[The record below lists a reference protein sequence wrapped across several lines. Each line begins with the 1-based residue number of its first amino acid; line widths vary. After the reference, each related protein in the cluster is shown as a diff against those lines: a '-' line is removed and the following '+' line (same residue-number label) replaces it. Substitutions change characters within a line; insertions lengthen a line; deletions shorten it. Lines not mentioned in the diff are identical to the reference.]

1 MTADIRIVEVG
12 PRDGLQAEARILP
25 ASVRAELV
33 DRLVA
38 AGLASIEVG
47 SFVSPRHLPQMAETA
62 AVLARARRPEGG
74 RFIALVP
81 NLQGLE
87 AALAAGADEVAVF
100 ASASEAFSRRNIN
113 CSVAESLE
121 RFRPVFERLDGTLP
135 VRGYVSCAFG
145 CPYEGAVPMSAVAR
159 LSAQLTEMGCYEVS
173 VADTIGVATPRQ
185 ARAVAAAVASEIGA
199 GRVALHFHDTRG
211 QALAN
216 IYAGLEA
223 GITSFDASVAGLG
236 GCPFAAG
243 ATGNVATEDVVYMLH
258 GMGLSTGIDLAAL
271 IAAGEFVSQ
280 HLGRRTGSRVAR
292 AQAAQA
298 AA

>member
-1 MTADIRIVEVG
+1 MTTDIRIVEVG

-25 ASVRAELV
+25 ASVRAGLV

-38 AGLASIEVG
+38 AGLVSIEVG
-47 SFVSPRHLPQMAETA
+47 SFVSPRHVPQMADTA
-62 AVLARARRPEGG
+62 AVMAGSRRAEGG
-74 RFIALVP
+74 RFIVLVP

-87 AALAAGADEVAVF
+87 AALAAGADEIAVF
-100 ASASEAFSRRNIN
+100 ASASEAFSHRNIN
-113 CSVAESLE
+113 CSVAESLA
-121 RFRPVFERLDGTLP
+121 RFQPIFERLGGKLP

-145 CPYEGAVPMSAVAR
+145 CPYEGAVPVSAVTR
-159 LSAQLTEMGCYEVS
+159 LAVRLAEMGCHEVS

-185 ARAVAAAVASEIGA
+185 ARAVAAAAAGEIGA

-271 IAAGEFVSQ
+271 IGAGAFVSQ
-280 HLGRRTGSRVAR
+280 HLGRRTESRVAR
-292 AQAAQA
+292 ALAAQA

>member
-12 PRDGLQAEARILP
+12 PRDGLQAEARVLP

-33 DRLVA
+33 DRLVT
-38 AGLASIEVG
+38 AGLVSIEVG
-47 SFVSPRHLPQMAETA
+47 SFVSPRHVPQMAETA
-62 AVLARARRPEGG
+62 AVLAGARRPEGG

-87 AALAAGADEVAVF
+87 AALAASADEVAVF

-121 RFRPVFERLDGTLP
+121 RFRPVFERLDGALP

-145 CPYEGAVPMSAVAR
+145 CPYEGAVPVSAVTR
-159 LSAQLTEMGCYEVS
+159 LSAELAEMGCYEVS

-185 ARAVAAAVASEIGA
+185 ARAVSAAVAAEIGT